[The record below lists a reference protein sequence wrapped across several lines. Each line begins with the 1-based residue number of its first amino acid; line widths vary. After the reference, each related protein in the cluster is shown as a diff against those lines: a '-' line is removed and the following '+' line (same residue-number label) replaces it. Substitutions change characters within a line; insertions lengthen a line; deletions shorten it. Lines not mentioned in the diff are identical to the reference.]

1 MTHSQLRLV
10 LVLGVPLLALPACA
24 PKRHVTVE
32 EIGKLGKL
40 SEVMDAQATYA
51 DPMFKKRDQAAF
63 TDAEYAELTDASAR
77 LQATSLKIKDF
88 SKGAGSGGRLG
99 GVYGLMSAARIGTPG
114 VTVMG
119 CFFEGAATTGATSA
133 STSTSARPEAG
144 ERLIGTCC
152 GTPCTSPSSR

>member
-32 EIGKLGKL
+32 EISKLGKL

-88 SKGAGSGGRLG
+88 SKGAGFDELATRLHDRTAELG
-99 GVYGLMSAARIGTPG
+99 TAAQGKDGAGVRKALTEMK
-114 VTVMG
+114 
-119 CFFEGAATTGATSA
+119 ATCKECHSKF
-133 STSTSARPEAG
+133 R
-144 ERLIGTCC
+144 
-152 GTPCTSPSSR
+152 